1 MDATKFLE
9 ALEEIAESKG
19 ISKEAIKTALQE
31 SLKKAYEKQV
41 CDGYIVEG
49 VDVRVE
55 VTDSEIKM
63 EYVRKV
69 VEEVEDDI
77 LEISLEDANKGK
89 KGKKYVVGD
98 EYVVESSPE
107 DMARLTALTVKSVLR
122 QKLAEAEK
130 VSLYEIYKDKIG
142 EMITGVVEKCDDRG
156 AVVNVGR
163 SSLYLTRRDLIGDE
177 MLESGAPVRL
187 YVSNVTGA
195 EAGKSP
201 MVRVSRA
208 DPGFL
213 RRLFEEEVREIYDG
227 TVIIK
232 SLAREAGIRSKLAV
246 YSNDINVDP
255 VSSCIGPNG
264 SVIQKIVAQ
273 LGNAREKEKIDIIQ
287 YSPNDALFIIDA
299 LRPATILK
307 IGVYTD
313 EAGKKCAVAIVP
325 DGQLSLA
332 IGRKGANVRVAS
344 KLTECHIDIKEESMA
359 GDIEVELKTIET
371 IQEEEKLR
379 LQKEKYER
387 YLSQIKSERATAS
400 KLETGVEKAKPQKIS
415 DEEVK
420 EEVLPVEEAPVVEE
434 QPKVEEPIAPEKPVE
449 VPEEKQEAKKTVV
462 KTTTSIDALEAAL
475 DSEKAKENFKATQ
488 KTSKRPRKIEEEEVA
503 HEEEVKPEEVKPK
516 MAIYT
521 DEELAELAKEEEQYY
536 EDEYDDSDE
545 DIDYDEFDEY
555 YDDDNN

>member
-19 ISKEAIKTALQE
+19 ISKEAIITALKE
-31 SLKKAYEKQV
+31 SLKKALEKQI

-69 VEEVEDDI
+69 VDEVEDDI
-77 LEISLEDANKGK
+77 LEISVEDANKGK

-98 EYVVESSPE
+98 EYVVETSPE

-130 VSLYEIYKDKIG
+130 VSLYEVYKDKIG

-163 SSLYLTRRDLIGDE
+163 SSLFLTRRDLIGDE
-177 MLESGAPVRL
+177 MLESGSPVRL

-255 VSSCIGPNG
+255 VSCCIGANG
-264 SVIQKIVAQ
+264 NAIQKIVAQ

-299 LRPATILK
+299 LRPAQILK

-313 EAGKKCAVAIVP
+313 ENGKKCAVAIVP

-359 GDIEVELKTIET
+359 DEVTVELKTIEA

-379 LQKEKYER
+379 VQKEKYER
-387 YLSQIKSERATAS
+387 YLSQIKSERASAS
-400 KLETGVEKAKPQKIS
+400 KLESGVEKAKPQKIQ
-415 DEEVK
+415 DEEVA
-420 EEVLPVEEAPVVEE
+420 PVEEEVKVEEPKVEE
-434 QPKVEEPIAPEKPVE
+434 QPKVEKPVVEEKPVE
-449 VPEEKQEAKKTVV
+449 VKEEKPEPKKTVV

-503 HEEEVKPEEVKPK
+503 HEEVKPEEVKPK

-536 EDEYDDSDE
+536 EDDYDDSDE

>member
-19 ISKEAIKTALQE
+19 ISKEAIKTALKE

-98 EYVVESSPE
+98 EYIVESSPE

-232 SLAREAGIRSKLAV
+232 NLAREAGIRSKLAV

-359 GDIEVELKTIET
+359 SDIEVELKTIET

-387 YLSQIKSERATAS
+387 YLSQIKNERASAS

-420 EEVLPVEEAPVVEE
+420 EEVKPVEEAPVVEE
-434 QPKVEEPIAPEKPVE
+434 QPKVEEPVATEKPVE
-449 VPEEKQEAKKTVV
+449 VPEQKEEKKTVV

-503 HEEEVKPEEVKPK
+503 HEEEAKPEEVKPK

-545 DIDYDEFDEY
+545 DIDYDDYDEY

>member
-9 ALEEIAESKG
+9 ALEEIAEAKG
-19 ISKEAIKTALQE
+19 ISKEAIITALKE
-31 SLKKAYEKQV
+31 SLKKALEKQI

-55 VTDSEIKM
+55 ITEQPAEIKM
-63 EYVRKV
+63 AYVRKV

-98 EYVVESSPE
+98 EYVVETSPDE
-107 DMARLTALTVKSVLR
+107 MARLTALTVKSVLR

-130 VSLYEIYKDKIG
+130 VSLYEVYKDKIG

-177 MLESGAPVRL
+177 MLESGSPVRL

-195 EAGKSP
+195 ESGKSP

-255 VSSCIGPNG
+255 VSCCIGANG
-264 SVIQKIVAQ
+264 SVIQKIVGQ
-273 LGNAREKEKIDIIQ
+273 LGNSRDKEKIDIIQ

-299 LRPATILK
+299 LRPAQILK

-313 EAGKKCAVAIVP
+313 ENGKKCAVAIVP

-332 IGRKGANVRVAS
+332 IGKKGANVRVAS
-344 KLTECHIDIKEESMA
+344 KLTETHIDIKEESMS
-359 GDIEVELKTIET
+359 DEVEVELKTIEQV
-371 IQEEEKLR
+371 QEDEKLR
-379 LQKEKYER
+379 VQKEKYER
-387 YLSQIKSERATAS
+387 YLAQIKSERASSS
-400 KLETGVEKAKPQKIS
+400 KLENGVEKAKPQVIQ
-415 DEEVK
+415 DEEVKPAPEVK
-420 EEVLPVEEAPVVEE
+420 EEV
-434 QPKVEEPIAPEKPVE
+434 KVEEPVVEEKPVE
-449 VPEEKQEAKKTVV
+449 VPEEQPVAKKTVV
-462 KTTTSIDALEAAL
+462 KTTTSIESLEAAL
-475 DSEKAKENFKATQ
+475 DSEKKKENFKATQ

-503 HEEEVKPEEVKPK
+503 HEEVKPEEVKPK

-521 DEELAELAKEEEQYY
+521 DEELAELAKEEEYY
-536 EDEYDDSDE
+536 EDDYEDSDE

-555 YDDDNN
+555 YDDDDK

>member
-9 ALEEIAESKG
+9 ALEEIAEAKG
-19 ISKEAIKTALQE
+19 ISKDAIVEALKE
-31 SLKKAYEKQV
+31 SLKKALEKQI

-49 VDVRVE
+49 IDVRVTITE
-55 VTDSEIKM
+55 QPAEIKM

-69 VEEVEDDI
+69 VEDDDHVEDDL

-89 KGKKYVVGD
+89 KGKKYAVGD
-98 EYVVESSPE
+98 EYVVETSPD

-130 VSLYEIYKDKIG
+130 VSLYEVYKDKIG

-163 SSLYLTRRDLIGDE
+163 SSLYLTRKDLIGDE

-195 EAGKSP
+195 ESGKSP

-208 DPGFL
+208 DAGFL

-232 SLAREAGIRSKLAV
+232 NLAREAGIRSKLAV

-255 VSSCIGPNG
+255 VSCCIGANG

-273 LGNAREKEKIDIIQ
+273 LGNSRDKEKIDIIQ

-299 LRPATILK
+299 LRPAQILK
-307 IGVYTD
+307 IGTFTD
-313 EAGKKCAVAIVP
+313 ENGKKCAIAVVP

-359 GDIEVELKTIET
+359 DEVKVELKTIET

-379 LQKEKYER
+379 IQKEKYER
-387 YLSQIKSERATAS
+387 YLSQIKSERASAS
-400 KLETGVEKAKPQKIS
+400 KLESGVEKAKPQKIQ
-415 DEEVK
+415 DEEV
-420 EEVLPVEEAPVVEE
+420 E
-434 QPKVEEPIAPEKPVE
+434 
-449 VPEEKQEAKKTVV
+449 TV
-462 KTTTSIDALEAAL
+462 
-475 DSEKAKENFKATQ
+475 
-488 KTSKRPRKIEEEEVA
+488 
-503 HEEEVKPEEVKPK
+503 EEVKPEEPKVVEQPKVEVQVAEEVKPV
-516 MAIYT
+516 
-521 DEELAELAKEEEQYY
+521 EVKEEQPVE
-536 EDEYDDSDE
+536 EKKTIVKTTTS
-545 DIDYDEFDEY
+545 
-555 YDDDNN
+555 